1 MNRYKIDIYAD
12 GADAQSMIKQHEEG
26 VVTGFT
32 TNPSLMKKA
41 GVTDYVAFAKEVV
54 EKIPDAPLSFEVFG
68 DDFETMEKEA
78 EVISALG
85 KNVFVK
91 IPCMNTKYESS
102 APLIKRLTE
111 KGIKV
116 NVTVIMTEKQAKEMI
131 DAVCPGTEAI
141 ISVFAGRIADVGVDP
156 EPIVKNIV
164 EYAKK
169 NSNIKILWASTREVY
184 NIYQAEKL
192 GCHIITVPA
201 DVIKKLSGLGKD
213 LTELSHDG
221 IMAFAKDIK
230 SMGFSILG

>member
-1 MNRYKIDIYAD
+1 
-12 GADAQSMIKQHEEG
+12 
-26 VVTGFT
+26 
-32 TNPSLMKKA
+32 MKKA

-116 NVTVIMTEKQAKEMI
+116 NVTVIMTEKQ
-131 DAVCPGTEAI
+131 
-141 ISVFAGRIADVGVDP
+141 
-156 EPIVKNIV
+156 
-164 EYAKK
+164 KK
-169 NSNIKILWASTREVY
+169 PVLF
-184 NIYQAEKL
+184 
-192 GCHIITVPA
+192 P
-201 DVIKKLSGLGKD
+201 
-213 LTELSHDG
+213 
-221 IMAFAKDIK
+221 
-230 SMGFSILG
+230 